1 MKKAELLKRL
11 KEFDMHPGKK
21 LGQNFLID
29 DNLLDFI
36 VKTAKIKK
44 GELVLEVGPGF
55 GALTR
60 KLLTAGA
67 KVVCVEFD
75 RRLCE
80 YLRTNID
87 SPEFKLVEGDVCR
100 IDIGEAVEHSDF
112 RCVANLPYSVSSVF
126 IADLLQI
133 ENPPSSM
140 IFMLQKEMGQRLAAD
155 TNCKNYGALSVRTQ
169 AVYDVAIM
177 RLVKPNVFLPP
188 PAVDSAIVQFTRKK
202 EIPSPLERKFLGE
215 MVRHVFAQRRKM
227 MYKALNNRYGEA
239 KVLDAYEVLKIDRN
253 VRPEDIDAPKFI
265 ELAKM
270 MAVMK

>member
-1 MKKAELLKRL
+1 MKKSELLKRL
-11 KEFDMHPGKK
+11 KEFDMHPGRK
-21 LGQNFLID
+21 LGQNFLVD

-67 KVVCVEFD
+67 KVIAVEFD

-80 YLRTNID
+80 YLRNNILV
-87 SPEFKLVEGDVCR
+87 PEFSLVEGDVCR
-100 IDIGEAVEHSDF
+100 IDVAETVGHADF

-133 ENPPSSM
+133 ESPPSSM
-140 IFMLQKEMGQRLAAD
+140 IFMLQKEMAQRLAAD
-155 TNCKNYGALSVRTQ
+155 MDCKNYGSLSVRTQ
-169 AVYDVAIM
+169 AVYDVEIK
-177 RLVKPNVFLPP
+177 RLVRPDVFLPP

-202 EIPSPLERKFLGE
+202 EIPSMELRKVLSD
-215 MVRHVFAQRRKM
+215 MVRLVFAQRRKM
-227 MYKALNNRYGEA
+227 MYKALNSRYGEA
-239 KVLDAYEVLKIDRN
+239 KVLNAYEALSIDKK
-253 VRPEDIDAPKFI
+253 VRPEDIAVPKFI
-265 ELAKM
+265 ELAKLM
-270 MAVMK
+270 GAAQ